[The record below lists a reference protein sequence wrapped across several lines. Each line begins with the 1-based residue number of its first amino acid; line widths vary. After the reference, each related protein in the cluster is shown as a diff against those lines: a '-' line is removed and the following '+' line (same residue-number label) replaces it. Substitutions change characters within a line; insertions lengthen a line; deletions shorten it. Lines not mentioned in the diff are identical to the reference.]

1 MIALSKRGAR
11 LLRMP
16 HGFSDEDLFQL
27 ANRTLAHYGDAA
39 GTFWDGTKS
48 HDVTQ
53 NYDAL
58 LGAIEGEPPFSILDF
73 GCGPGRDLRF
83 FRSLGHRAVGL
94 EGCAEFASMARSYS
108 GCEVLEQ
115 NFLALSLPA
124 ESFDGI
130 FANASLFHVPTKMLP
145 RVLRE
150 LRESL
155 KPRGVLFSSNPRG
168 HDEEGWNVDRYGC
181 YHSLE
186 AWRSFVTEAGFTELL
201 HYYRPTGRP
210 LVEQRWLATVYRKT

>member
-1 MIALSKRGAR
+1 MPRGV
-11 LLRMP
+11 
-16 HGFSDEDLFQL
+16 SDEDLLQMSE
-27 ANRTLAHYGDAA
+27 RTLAHYSGSA

-58 LGAIEGEPPFSILDF
+58 LGAIEGEPPFAILDF
-73 GCGPGRDLRF
+73 GCGPGRDLRH

-94 EGCAEFASMARSYS
+94 EGCAEFARMARAHS
-108 GCEVLEQ
+108 GCDVLEQ
-115 NFLALSLPA
+115 NFLSMSLPA
-124 ESFDGI
+124 ESFDGV

-145 RVLRE
+145 RVLGE
-150 LRESL
+150 LRAAL

-186 AWRSFVTEAGFTELL
+186 AWTRFMTDAGFVELT

-210 LVEQRWLATVYRKT
+210 RYEQRWLATVYRKA

>member
-1 MIALSKRGAR
+1 MVTMARGA
-11 LLRMP
+11 
-16 HGFSDEDLFQL
+16 SDEDLF
-27 ANRTLAHYGDAA
+27 AMADRTLAHYGQGA

-53 NYDAL
+53 NYEAL
-58 LGAIEGEPPFSILDF
+58 LGAIDGAPPFSILDF
-73 GCGPGRDLRF
+73 GCGPGRDLRY

-94 EGCAEFASMARSYS
+94 EGCAEFARMARSYS

-115 NFLALSLPA
+115 NFLSMSLPREA
-124 ESFDGI
+124 FDGI

-145 RVLRE
+145 RVLGE
-150 LRESL
+150 LRDAL

-181 YHSLE
+181 YHSLD
-186 AWRSFVTEAGFTELL
+186 AWRRFVTLVGFTELS
-201 HYYRPTGRP
+201 HYYRPAGLP
-210 LVEQRWLATVYRKT
+210 QSQQRWLATVFRKI